1 MRNDKLHAR
10 NESANPSY
18 FICHWSF
25 VISHFSFVKT
35 FSARLFASFRLG
47 GEGGVRCFHRED
59 AKTQRIAKNFACL
72 LAASGFFLS
81 ACSEKE
87 APPPSKPVVP
97 VVVAAAVLKD
107 VPVQLNAIGTVEAYS
122 TVTDKTQVSGEL
134 MQVYFKEDQEGRGE
148 SREGSCPVKAGRG
161 QPGTRHGSGKA
172 RAGRNPA
179 VRAADSSRRGSPRT
193 VRTDPDWNGGTRG
206 VAARGRCSHRKRA
219 ASDQRRP
226 GRH

>member
-18 FICHWSF
+18 LICHSSL
-25 VISHFSFVKT
+25 VISHLSFVKT
-35 FSARLFASFRLG
+35 FSARL
-47 GEGGVRCFHRED
+47 
-59 AKTQRIAKNFACL
+59 FACL

-122 TVTDKTQVSGEL
+122 TVTVKTQVSGEL
-134 MQVYFKEDQEGRGE
+134 MQVYFKEGQEVRKGE
-148 SREGSCPVKAGRG
+148 LLF
-161 QPGTRHGSGKA
+161 TI
-172 RAGRNPA
+172 
-179 VRAADSSRRGSPRT
+179 
-193 VRTDPDWNGGTRG
+193 
-206 VAARGRCSHRKRA
+206 
-219 ASDQRRP
+219 
-226 GRH
+226 